1 MKNIALYLLCS
12 IALIGIFSSC
22 ISSEETNYM
31 QEIKMPYPL
40 KQYEEYKLAVGDMIS
55 CNIASRD
62 KNLVA
67 RFNSLITES
76 SGSSTT
82 KTFPINEDGTIV
94 LPFFGSIK
102 VVGLTVQQAE
112 LAVQKHMQ
120 QSITDAQVKIT
131 LASNFFYILSKDK
144 KGKYP
149 VYKDNLTIYQ
159 ALAISQQTTETMNLS
174 KVSIIRVDANG
185 NSVTKTFD
193 LRSYD
198 VIQSEFYYIQPND
211 VIYFPTNKNAF
222 FNVTSLGSFLTT
234 ILTPLSF
241 LFFAATYRF

>member
-82 KTFPINEDGTIV
+82 KTFQINEDGTIV
-94 LPFFGSIK
+94 FPFFGSNTAL
-102 VVGLTVQQAE
+102 GLTVQKVE

-120 QSITDAQVKIT
+120 PSITDVQVNIT
-131 LASNFFYILSKDK
+131 LPSTFFYILSKDK
-144 KGKYP
+144 K
-149 VYKDNLTIYQ
+149 V
-159 ALAISQQTTETMNLS
+159 
-174 KVSIIRVDANG
+174 
-185 NSVTKTFD
+185 
-193 LRSYD
+193 
-198 VIQSEFYYIQPND
+198 
-211 VIYFPTNKNAF
+211 
-222 FNVTSLGSFLTT
+222 
-234 ILTPLSF
+234 
-241 LFFAATYRF
+241 